1 MDTQRTDILRG
12 AFGMTS
18 TSTSATAAASAEV
31 NSAKSAKSSQDLY
44 NKQYKKFI
52 AKGMS
57 PKQAA
62 AFADQFVKRA
72 KGL

>member
-1 MDTQRTDILRG
+1 MFRG

-18 TSTSATAAASAEV
+18 TAASAP
-31 NSAKSAKSSQDLY
+31 AKAKPKANTQDLY
-44 NKQYKKFI
+44 DRHYKKFL

-62 AFADQFVKRA
+62 AFATRMVDRL
-72 KGL
+72 KGS

>member
-1 MDTQRTDILRG
+1 VDPKRTDTLRG

-18 TSTSATAAASAEV
+18 TAAASPAAP
-31 NSAKSAKSSQDLY
+31 AKPTQSKQDLY
-44 NKQYKKFI
+44 DSEYKKFI

-62 AFADQFVKRA
+62 AFANQVVKRSKA
-72 KGL
+72 GG